1 MECSEEYVR
10 QRELVEDFRERL
22 IHSYEKLVLVEGID
36 CSSSSSEPIS
46 VDRLYV
52 NLSILNYHE
61 AKRIMDQQKEITLEK
76 LDAASKKG
84 FADRHT
90 EARQLDL
97 ESLLENQ
104 GGLRVN
110 TSLVIGNGGSG
121 KTVTCAK
128 IISDWMS
135 RRAFLRF
142 KLVVHVSGRDAE
154 LVGAKNV
161 RGLLGLEALGY
172 SKAEQTDILNYVKRN
187 SREVLYIIDGADEV
201 KGSGILAAGKAIARL
216 LQPGSRT
223 LSSFI
228 ILTRPC
234 PESHNLIHV
243 CKTHFCLIGLNDQ
256 NLRNLVT
263 MRLGDPR
270 GSEFMHH
277 LEDVSMAHI
286 KALIQ
291 DTPLFASM
299 TTQLYEVEGGV
310 FPETITDLFE
320 SMLRHLFERYQVK
333 TLVHGETPVAELSA
347 FAGLEKLA
355 FQGMV
360 EEKFT
365 FNEKRVREFCPQHC
379 LRLALLSEVKR
390 GCRTFTFYHLFWQEF
405 LAARCIRTEH
415 NIPESLEKC
424 VGAVGVGGH
433 TWQFWKFV
441 AAFLP
446 QCHVPELL
454 FQLTSKAMSQKD
466 FVPESTRF
474 TCFLSACL
482 AESLTFNK
490 HSQMTQFSEMA
501 AELIWPGNM
510 PFVNDHCLSTAEAK
524 AVGIAISAA
533 KSKDFLQ
540 VCKCS
545 LTEKSWQKLFSC
557 PGRLP
562 RLLIDSSGAIDETV
576 MQHITEALSESATL
590 DIYMSPL
597 EGSAAEI
604 LWKAVITK
612 NFSKLVLVDCELDS
626 PHLLQMLNSAPNL
639 NSFGLTTLHVRK
651 AQFGS
656 TGCGQLLMALIKDM
670 PNLERLTLVECNLN
684 DDDLLHLLDGMATL
698 QRLILFNASGNHLT
712 SSAVG
717 IVVSFAHARYQMRRE
732 SHVTQERL
740 RIDVSSNTAISLED
754 VLQASQSFPFDSGVD
769 FQYADVVVNG
779 HSTLYVDVASTLARH
794 QSADGEVDMEHRGGD
809 VIASKVAACL
819 ETDHECFYLD
829 MLRSFVGNR
838 GMEAMSAMLL
848 LNQTLR
854 GLSFTQN
861 RITEDGLKVL
871 LSSLLHNQKLEIVN
885 ISDNPLFS
893 YLGMNKVNLGSG
905 SNLSTQKS
913 LKILC
918 LSGTGMT
925 NAALE
930 NWSCAIFFE
939 LSLVT
944 LDLSHNLIS
953 DTGVEHILQ
962 YLGESKRLEKLSLS
976 NNCITDR
983 GANLLYQA
991 MNETNRETQSR
1002 GRSTCTILIGR
1013 NRVTERFFSSNRCDL
1028 LPDDCLCTSNR
1039 RTSSLQSWTEGD
1051 NHESRLAR
1059 FVADACLQTDSFKAM
1074 IGQLLVSRNFETVDV
1089 WMGRLLKC
1097 LSNNNV
1103 QSERRRKNAA
1113 QSLIF
1118 WSERQKVVGDFNTAA
1133 KLLCHSL
1140 SILDKTLMEISSS
1153 DDKLNAF
1160 LEITMSSLLAI
1171 AARVP
1176 ALPQYFAE
1184 FCQDAI
1190 NQGQPA
1196 VARRLLEQS
1205 SFVCDRN
1212 SVENLLQW

>member
-1 MECSEEYVR
+1 MECSEEHVR

-22 IHSYEKLVLVEGID
+22 IHSYKKLVLVEDID
-36 CSSSSSEPIS
+36 CSSSSSGPIS
-46 VDRLYV
+46 VDLLYV

-61 AKRIMDQQKEITLEK
+61 AKRIMDQQKEISLEK

-84 FADRHT
+84 FAERHMQ
-90 EARQLDL
+90 AQQLNL

-104 GGLRVN
+104 DGLGVN

-121 KTVTCAK
+121 KTLTCAK
-128 IISDWMS
+128 IISDWMWQ
-135 RRAFLRF
+135 RAFRRF
-142 KLVVHVSGRDAE
+142 RLVVHVSGRDPE

-172 SKAEQTDILNYVKRN
+172 SEAQQADILNYVKRN

-201 KGSGILAAGKAIARL
+201 RGGGILAAGKAIARL

-228 ILTRPC
+228 IMTRPC

-243 CKTHFCLIGLNDQ
+243 CKTHFCLIGLNDR
-256 NLRNLVT
+256 NLWNLVT
-263 MRLGDPR
+263 MRLGEPQ
-270 GSEFMHH
+270 GSEFMRH
-277 LEDVSMAHI
+277 LEDMSMAHI

-299 TTQLYEVEGGV
+299 MAQLYEVEGGV

-320 SMLRHLFERYQVK
+320 SMLRHLFERYQEK
-333 TLVHGETPVAELSA
+333 TMVHGETPVTELSA

-365 FNEKRVREFCPQHC
+365 FNENRVSEFCPQHC
-379 LRLALLSEVKR
+379 LRLGLLSEVKR

-405 LAARCIRTEH
+405 LAARYIRTEH

-424 VGAVGVGGH
+424 VGAVAVGGH

-454 FQLTSKAMSQKD
+454 FQLTSKAMSQKG

-482 AESLTFNK
+482 AESLTFHK
-490 HSQMTQFSEMA
+490 HSHMTQFSEMA
-501 AELIWPGNM
+501 AELIWPGKM
-510 PFVNDHCLSTAEAK
+510 PFVTDHCLSTAEAK

-533 KSKDFLQ
+533 KSKDMLQ

-545 LTEKSWQKLFSC
+545 LTEKSWQKLFSY
-557 PGRLP
+557 PGP
-562 RLLIDSSGAIDETV
+562 SRLLIQSSGAIDETV

-590 DIYMSPL
+590 NIEMSPL
-597 EGSAAEI
+597 EGRATEI
-604 LWKAVITK
+604 LWKAAITK
-612 NFSKLVLVDCELDS
+612 NFSMLGLVDCGLDS

-639 NSFGLTTLHVRK
+639 KCFGVTTLLVIK

-656 TGCGQLLMALIKDM
+656 TGCGQLLMALITDM
-670 PNLERLTLVECNLN
+670 PNLEWLHLVECNLN
-684 DDDLLHLLDGMATL
+684 DDDLLHLLDGVATL
-698 QRLILFNASGNHLT
+698 QRLISFNASGNHLT

-717 IVVSFAHARYQMRRE
+717 LVVSFALARYQMRRE
-732 SHVTQERL
+732 SHGTQGRL
-740 RIDVSSNTAISLED
+740 IVDVSSNTAISLED

-769 FQYADVVVNG
+769 LEYAGVVVNG
-779 HSTLYVDVASTLARH
+779 RSVLDMDVASALAPR
-794 QSADGEVDMEHRGGD
+794 QSAYGEVDVEHKGGD
-809 VIASKVAACL
+809 LIASKVAAYL
-819 ETDHECFYLD
+819 ETDHEFFYVN
-829 MLRSFVGNR
+829 MHRSFVGNR

-854 GLSFTQN
+854 GLSFNKN

-871 LSSLLHNQKLEIVN
+871 LSCLLHNQKLEIVN
-885 ISDNPLFS
+885 IGDNPLFS
-893 YLGMNKVNLGSG
+893 ILGTNKINLRSG
-905 SNLSTQKS
+905 SNISTQQS

-925 NAALE
+925 NATLE
-930 NWSCAIFFE
+930 NWSCAIFLE
-939 LSLVT
+939 LPLVT

-962 YLGESKRLEKLSLS
+962 YLGESKRLEQLSLS

-983 GANLLYQA
+983 GANLLYQE

-1002 GRSTCTILIGR
+1002 SRSTCTILIGR
-1013 NRVTERFFSSNRCDL
+1013 NRVTEKFFSSNRCDL
-1028 LPDDCLCTSNR
+1028 LPDDCLCMSS
-1039 RTSSLQSWTEGD
+1039 RTTISLQRWTGGD
-1051 NHESRLAR
+1051 NPESRLAC
-1059 FVADACLQTDSFKAM
+1059 FVADACLRNGSFNAM
-1074 IGQLLVSRNFETVDV
+1074 IRQLLVSRNFETVDV

-1097 LSNNNV
+1097 LSNNNA
-1103 QSERRRKNAA
+1103 QSEGCRKNAA
-1113 QSLIF
+1113 ESLLL
-1118 WSERQKVVGDFNTAA
+1118 WSERQEAVGDFNTAA

-1140 SILDKTLMEISSS
+1140 SIVDKTLTEISPP
-1153 DDKLNAF
+1153 DDELNALLGF
-1160 LEITMSSLLAI
+1160 TMSSLLAI